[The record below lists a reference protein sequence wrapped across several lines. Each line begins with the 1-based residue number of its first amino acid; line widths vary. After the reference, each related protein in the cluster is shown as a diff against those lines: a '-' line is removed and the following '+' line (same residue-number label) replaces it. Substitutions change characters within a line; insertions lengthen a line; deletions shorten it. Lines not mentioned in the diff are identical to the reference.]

1 MKITKTVRN
10 GGRGELSF
18 ALRVAT
24 ISALCGMTFGAG
36 AAGFDDL
43 YTEETGYVTMKKSD
57 TKTVVSFAAVG
68 NWSDGNPPHPETN
81 YYVGT
86 ELILRGPN
94 DSSYDNVTFA
104 GRRLVIAGQI
114 THPASSSRKTRWGDT
129 FFLPGSKYYFN
140 SVGTVA
146 AGDFYIESTEQNPFT
161 FSVKRDSGSIYTI
174 TQAQNFHSDQTAFMA
189 FQQNGIVQ
197 VNFKYTG
204 DWSDFYGTYTLPTNS
219 FVQIS
224 QRTEGFSTPG
234 RIVVPK
240 DGTLTLLGTANV
252 ATLGELS
259 VESGGKVCFESG
271 ATTSLLHVTNRLEL
285 AAGAIVDSSN
295 TFDCVV
301 LEAHTSTVF
310 RLSPRAVAAGLPDW
324 SKVVFPY
331 RSSNGAGEVPHIYPF
346 EVDDPEVEGGKYV
359 GITMKPVVRMTNQ
372 CLSSKSAFDLKYNH
386 PEEFWSNGRW
396 PEPGYD
402 YIAIEQTLI
411 KNSDNPYVFPGD
423 SYTVYRSNFGFYES
437 SDDLTFDDLSLIGAS
452 AIRLMGGT
460 HGYTMRGKL
469 KLIGYP
475 AAPAAALIKLA
486 TSRTLTIASEISGDN
501 NLNVL
506 LDTPN
511 GNLNDLIGTL
521 ILTGVN
527 TNWTGT
533 LALSTTN
540 DVYLLASGGLCEVGA
555 ESTLTLHVGDARSL
569 GGPLP
574 EFAFDSLAISNR
586 CRLAVDATATFS
598 DPTRGWYIPRSAFL
612 YVTNG
617 AVATCANTIT
627 LGGELVKEGEGA
639 LSLAAAPVQEGEE
652 ASIAVSN
659 GTLAVSASN
668 VLDGLPVKF
677 GAGTAL
683 GVDVNSSDA
692 GFLAKG
698 IDLRNASFSS
708 ADERIFVTVVGVPEE
723 LGNYGPY
730 AILTYDAAQSGAV
743 ASRYAVRWPR
753 GGSMI
758 AVCSETDNGDGTKT
772 LKAMFHPCGIR
783 FIVR

>member
-1 MKITKTVRN
+1 MKRMI
-10 GGRGELSF
+10 
-18 ALRVAT
+18 VACV
-24 ISALCGMTFGAG
+24 ALCGVALN
-36 AAGFDDL
+36 ALADGFDDL
-43 YTEETGYVTMKKSD
+43 YTEETGYVTLKKSD
-57 TKTVVSFAAVG
+57 SSNGESFDKAG

-81 YYVGT
+81 YYVGAG
-86 ELILRGPN
+86 LILRTRN
-94 DSSYDNVTFA
+94 DATQNTAYFA
-104 GRRLVIAGQI
+104 GNKLVIAGQI
-114 THPASSSRKTRWGDT
+114 THSASSSRRVLWGDT
-129 FFLPGSKYYFN
+129 VFLPGSKYYFN
-140 SVGTVA
+140 SIGPLYQ
-146 AGDFYIESTEQNPFT
+146 GDFYYEGTEENPSLITINRSDTPSNIPRTLTQYQNLHSGPDAFVT
-161 FSVKRDSGSIYTI
+161 VRNSGTGVWFSH
-174 TQAQNFHSDQTAFMA
+174 Q
-189 FQQNGIVQ
+189 
-197 VNFKYTG
+197 G
-204 DWSDFYGTYTLPTNS
+204 DWSDFYGTFTCPTNRGI
-219 FVQIS
+219 QIT
-224 QRTEGFSTPG
+224 QRTAGFSMPG
-234 RIVVPK
+234 RFVVPAAS
-240 DGTLTLLGTANV
+240 TLALMGTANV
-252 ATLGELS
+252 VTIGALS
-259 VESGGKVCFESG
+259 VESGGTVCFASG
-271 ATTSLLHVTNRLEL
+271 ATTSLLHVTNSLEL

-295 TFDCVV
+295 TFNCAV

-310 RLSPRAVAAGLPDW
+310 RISPRAVAAGLPDW

-501 NLNVL
+501 SLNVM

-511 GNLNDLIGTL
+511 GYLNDLIGTL

-533 LALSTTN
+533 LSISTTN
-540 DVYLLASGGLCEVGA
+540 DVYLLASGDLSEVSA
-555 ESTLTLHVGDARSL
+555 ESTLTLRVGDARSL

-586 CRLAVDATATFS
+586 CRLAVDATTTFS
-598 DPTRGWYIPRSAFL
+598 EPTRGWYIPRSAFL

-617 AVATCANTIT
+617 AVATCANTVT

-639 LSLAAAPVQEGEE
+639 LSLATAPVQEGEG

-659 GTLAVSASN
+659 GTLAVAASG
-668 VLDGLPVKF
+668 VIDGLPVNF
-677 GAGTAL
+677 GPGTAL
-683 GVDVNSSDA
+683 GIDINSGDA
-692 GFLAKG
+692 DILAKG
-698 IDLRNASFSS
+698 LDLRNVSISS
-708 ADERIFVTVVGVPEE
+708 VDERLSVTVVGLPDDPA
-723 LGNYGPY
+723 GGSYGPY
-730 AILTYDAAQSGAV
+730 AIFTYDAAQSGAV
-743 ASRYAVRWPR
+743 ASAYSVRSPW
-753 GGSMI
+753 GGSMV
-758 AVCSETDNGDGTKT
+758 AVCTEDDNGDGTKT
-772 LKAMFHPCGIR
+772 LKAMFHPCGARIM
-783 FIVR
+783 VR